1 MSGDVGLAISSSM
14 VLTGMLQL
22 GVRQSA
28 EVASN
33 MTSVERVLQ
42 YTKLENEEDLNPTP
56 RKAPDSKWPHSGRIV
71 FKNTFLWYSKQESP
85 VLKNLN
91 ISIEAGEKV
100 NNFSIINI
108 FLYFPYLQ
116 CGYLFPIRVYRLI
129 DFIFSHM
136 INNIIGITGVH
147 HLLGNLVDLVS
158 EVPGAQFPM
167 LNTCHIIYKTSTI
180 FVFNIFHNGK

>member
-42 YTKLENEEDLNPTP
+42 YTKLDNEEDLNPTP
-56 RKAPDSKWPHSGRIV
+56 RKIPDSKWPHSGRIT
-71 FKNTFLWYSKQESP
+71 FKNTFLWYSKAESP

-91 ISIEAGEKV
+91 ITIEAGEKV
-100 NNFSIINI
+100 HNI
-108 FLYFPYLQ
+108 FLYSFHAWSAITRIIFTQVNHSVVKIVPTAFAIHLVA
-116 CGYLFPIRVYRLI
+116 F
-129 DFIFSHM
+129 FI
-136 INNIIGITGVH
+136 
-147 HLLGNLVDLVS
+147 
-158 EVPGAQFPM
+158 
-167 LNTCHIIYKTSTI
+167 
-180 FVFNIFHNGK
+180 

>member
-42 YTKLENEEDLNPTP
+42 YTKLENEEGLNPTP
-56 RKAPDSKWPHSGRIV
+56 RKIPDSKWPHSGRII
-71 FKNTFLWYSKQESP
+71 FKNTYLWYSKTESP

-91 ISIEAGEKV
+91 ITIEAGEKV
-100 NNFSIINI
+100 DNI
-108 FLYFPYLQ
+108 
-116 CGYLFPIRVYRLI
+116 
-129 DFIFSHM
+129 
-136 INNIIGITGVH
+136 
-147 HLLGNLVDLVS
+147 HLLLQLFQMNY
-158 EVPGAQFPM
+158 
-167 LNTCHIIYKTSTI
+167 LNKYK
-180 FVFNIFHNGK
+180 KC

>member
-14 VLTGMLQL
+14 ILTGMLQI

-42 YTKLENEEDLNPTP
+42 YTKLENEEDLNPNEKKVP
-56 RKAPDSKWPHSGRIV
+56 GSSWPHSGKIT
-71 FKNTFLWYSKQESP
+71 FKNTSLWYSKNERP

-100 NNFSIINI
+100 TTS
-108 FLYFPYLQ
+108 FP
-116 CGYLFPIRVYRLI
+116 
-129 DFIFSHM
+129 
-136 INNIIGITGVH
+136 
-147 HLLGNLVDLVS
+147 
-158 EVPGAQFPM
+158 
-167 LNTCHIIYKTSTI
+167 
-180 FVFNIFHNGK
+180 